1 MIEVVWDDKF
11 KRIFKKWAKK
21 HPDLI
26 DEFKFKLEL
35 FCNDPFDPS
44 LKTHSLRGEL
54 SGLYSARINFQ
65 YRLVFGFTNS
75 GRNSIILINIGTHE
89 EVY

>member
-44 LKTHSLRGEL
+44 LKNTFPARG
-54 SGLYSARINFQ
+54 IIW
-65 YRLVFGFTNS
+65 
-75 GRNSIILINIGTHE
+75 IILSSN
-89 EVY
+89 

>member
-1 MIEVVWDDKF
+1 M
-11 KRIFKKWAKK
+11 
-21 HPDLI
+21 

-35 FCNDPFDPS
+35 VCNDPFDPS

-65 YRLVFGFTNS
+65 YR
-75 GRNSIILINIGTHE
+75 
-89 EVY
+89 